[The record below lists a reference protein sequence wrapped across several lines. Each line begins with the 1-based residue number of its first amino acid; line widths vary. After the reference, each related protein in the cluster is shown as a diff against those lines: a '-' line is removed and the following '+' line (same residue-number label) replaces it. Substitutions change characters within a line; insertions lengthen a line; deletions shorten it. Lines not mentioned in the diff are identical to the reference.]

1 MINIQKQK
9 PRLLFLVPMHVTFD
23 SFIAPYKNGRS
34 YKKKDGR
41 SYNSLSTDIPLGPIS
56 MSAYLKKFLDV
67 DVKLI
72 DFNVELN
79 HTDQF
84 PFETFEDYCSHFLS
98 KLDFQPDFVGVSS
111 LFSPSLHNFIA
122 CGKVAKELWPESLVI
137 GGGNIPTNSY
147 SQLYNELDCWF
158 FDALCFG
165 EGEKPLKDLISADET
180 SEYLKNSS
188 SWITKEKINSGELFV
203 PQHDFIDDL
212 DEIPF
217 FDYDL
222 IDVERNSINPV
233 TSSFHN
239 VVNKVG
245 FHIMTS
251 RGCPYLCTFCAS
263 HRTHGRK
270 MRFHSVDRVRSDL
283 TKLKEEYGASQ
294 IIFQDDHL
302 MSDKDRVYSLLQIV
316 KELELNSLY
325 QNGLTLYALD
335 QPMLRAF
342 YDAGVRHLVLPVESG
357 SEKVLK
363 EQMRK
368 PLKLRISERVASDCR
383 DLGIYTNTNI
393 LIGMPGETKQDIEEA
408 RINLRKI
415 KTNWFNIACASPLVG
430 SDMHALAL
438 ENDFISG
445 ETLGADYHHAVI
457 NTDEFSAEYIQN
469 MQYIM
474 NLELNFVY
482 NQDMIAGDYENALLG
497 FNNVIKIRPDHAI
510 AYYFGAI
517 CHEHLGNI
525 EEYKSFKS
533 KFEKFSDHND
543 WCRWV
548 DFFGLKDLEAEANHS
563 VTESNFNSALPNSF

>member
-1 MINIQKQK
+1 MNINVSSLEVKEILSKEIK
-9 PRLLFLVPMHVTFD
+9 INESTPKEIFLFLVPMHVTFE
-23 SFIAPYKNGRS
+23 SFINPYENGRS
-34 YKKKDGR
+34 YKKKDGK

-56 MSAYLKKFLDV
+56 MSAYLKKFV
-67 DVKLI
+67 DIEVKLI

-79 HTDQF
+79 HTDEF
-84 PFETFEDYCSHFLS
+84 PFTSFEAYCREFLK
-98 KLDFQPDFVGVSS
+98 KLDFRPSIIGVSS

-122 CGKVAKELWPESLVI
+122 CGQVAKEIWPKSLVI

-147 SQLYNELDCWF
+147 KQLYLEMKCDF
-158 FDALCFG
+158 FDAFCFG
-165 EGEKPLKDLISADET
+165 EGEKPLKDLLLSKNRREFLET
-180 SEYLKNSS
+180 SN
-188 SWITKEKINSGELFV
+188 SWITKNKMEPCEFFIPK
-203 PQHDFIDDL
+203 HDHIDNL

-222 IDVERNSINPV
+222 IDVKRNAVNPV

-239 VVNKVG
+239 VKNRIG

-270 MRFHSVDRVRSDL
+270 MRYHGVDRVREDL
-283 TKLKEEYGASQ
+283 KKLTSKYGATQ
-294 IIFQDDHL
+294 VIFQDDHL
-302 MSDKDRVYSLLQIV
+302 MGDKGRVYELLKII

-335 QPMLRAF
+335 KSMLTAF
-342 YDAGVRHLVLPVESG
+342 YEAGVRHLVLPVESG

-363 EQMRK
+363 HQMRK
-368 PLKLRISERVASDCR
+368 PLKMHISERVAADCR

-393 LIGMPGETKQDIEEA
+393 LIGMPGETKEDIEEA

-430 SDMHALAL
+430 SDMHSIAVQG
-438 ENDFISG
+438 NFISG

-457 NTDEFSAEYIQN
+457 NTDEFSAKYIQR
-469 MQYIM
+469 MQYIF
-474 NLELNFVY
+474 NLELNFIY
-482 NQDMIAGDYENALLG
+482 NQDMLAGSFETALLG

-510 AYYFGAI
+510 AYYYAAI
-517 CHEHLGNI
+517 CHQKLGDYEAYENSKKSYHKYSKIETWRNWINFFNI
-525 EEYKSFKS
+525 KT
-533 KFEKFSDHND
+533 
-543 WCRWV
+543 
-548 DFFGLKDLEAEANHS
+548 LK
-563 VTESNFNSALPNSF
+563 